1 MSGVTILDY
10 GVGNLRSLSRAF
22 EEVGVPT
29 TFASDPAGISRGD
42 PLILPGVGA
51 FPHCVERLHRLGLA
65 EELTEAVGRGRPL
78 LGICVGM
85 QLLFDVGHEF
95 GTYAGLG
102 LLRGSV
108 ERIPIT
114 PAVDGRLPKLPHIGW
129 APLQVSQRGEAGLF
143 GTTPPGTRQYFL
155 HSYGAKADDQEIVAA
170 TTSYG
175 GATVCAAVSHGSIH
189 GVQFH
194 PEKSGPAGLEVLAGF
209 CRASGLLGARSG
221 VRIPVGA
228 DASPQDPT
236 PVSDPPAATLAAPT
250 SPCRPPA
257 DR

>member
-22 EEVGVPT
+22 EEIGVPT
-29 TFASDPAGISRGD
+29 TFASDPAGISKGG
-42 PLILPGVGA
+42 PLVLPGVGA
-51 FPHCVERLHRLGLA
+51 FRHCAERLESLGLA
-65 EELTEAVGRGRPL
+65 DELIGVAGGGRPL

-102 LLRGSV
+102 LLRGTV
-108 ERIPIT
+108 DRIPIT
-114 PAVDGRLPKLPHIGW
+114 QALDGRLPKLPHIGW
-129 APLQVSQRGEAGLF
+129 APLHVTKRGEAGLF

-155 HSYGAKADDQEIVAA
+155 HSYSATADDQAIVAA
-170 TTSYG
+170 TASYG
-175 GATVCAAVSHGSIH
+175 GATVCAAVSHGRIH

-209 CRASGLLGARSG
+209 CRASNVLGARSG
-221 VRIPVGA
+221 VRIAVEA
-228 DASPQDPT
+228 DACLRDST
-236 PVSDPPAATLAAPT
+236 RVS
-250 SPCRPPA
+250 
-257 DR
+257 